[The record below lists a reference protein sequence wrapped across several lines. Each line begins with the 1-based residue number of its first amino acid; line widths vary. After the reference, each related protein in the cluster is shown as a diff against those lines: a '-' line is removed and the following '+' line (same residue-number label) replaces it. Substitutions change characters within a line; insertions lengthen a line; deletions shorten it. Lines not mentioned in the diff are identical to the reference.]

1 MTTYTIEIVE
11 NTVKATFEADV
22 KTKLESGWTIQGFLI
37 ITDDGV
43 TRTYSQMFQKIN
55 NVT

>member
-11 NTVKATFEADV
+11 ETVKATFETDV
-22 KTKLESGWTIQGFLI
+22 KAKLEDGWTAISQLI

-43 TRTYSQMFQKIN
+43 TRTYAQMFQTVN
-55 NVT
+55 DVT